1 MALASGERPLYG
13 ENIMSAT
20 LKCLASAVDHWAV
33 KSPDNIALQDENGS
47 MSYAQLSKYS
57 KQIASALLGCGF
69 KKGDRIAYY
78 GRNSALYFALFT
90 AATRASLVIVPVG
103 WRLAA
108 PEVAYI
114 LNDTDSR
121 LLVHDIEYEPIIS
134 KIKDSLPKLK
144 TILVKEDSP
153 TSFSNWLANAPQS
166 DVPVHDPMDAVLQL
180 YTSGTT
186 GLPKGAVLN
195 SWSMFVIRN
204 EPDMA
209 QYIWARMDEGDSML
223 IVMPVAHIAG
233 SGTAAV
239 AFFNGAK
246 AITQR
251 EFAPDAVL
259 KSIDDGVT
267 HMFLVP
273 TAIQMLIHHPNAKDT
288 DFYGFKYMWYGAAP
302 IPLDLLRNAMQVMG
316 NTQFCQQYGMT
327 ETTGSFC
334 VLAPEDHDPAGNDH
348 MRSAGKALPG
358 VEVRIMGENG
368 EELPRG
374 EIGEIATRSALNM
387 IEYWK
392 NPLKTAETI
401 NADGWLFTGDAGLMD
416 NDGYVFIQDRIK
428 DMIITGGENVYPAE
442 VENIVFSHADVM
454 EVAVIGIPNEKW
466 GEEVKAIIVPKQ
478 GVQIDE
484 AAMIAWLRERMSAY
498 KVPKSIS
505 VIDAMPRNA
514 SGKILR
520 RELRDPYWVG
530 HDKKV

>member
-1 MALASGERPLYG
+1 
-13 ENIMSAT
+13 MSIQ
-20 LKCLASAVDHWAV
+20 LKCLASSVDYWAE
-33 KSPDNIALQDENGS
+33 KSPDNIALQDEDGS
-47 MSYAQLSKYS
+47 MTYADLADYS
-57 KQIASALLGCGF
+57 KEIASALIGSGL

-90 AATRASLVIVPVG
+90 AATRSAVVIVPIG

-114 LNDTDSR
+114 LNDTDSK
-121 LLVHDIEYEPIIS
+121 LLVYDIEYKTIIE
-134 KIKDSLPKLK
+134 KIKDNLPQLK
-144 TILVKEDSP
+144 TILTKEKTDVGQDFDS
-153 TSFSNWLANAPQS
+153 WLADAPKS
-166 DVPVHDPMDAVLQL
+166 EVAVHDPMLAVLQL

-195 SWSMFVIRN
+195 SWGMFVVRH
-204 EPDMA
+204 EPETA
-209 QYIWARMDEGDSML
+209 EYAWANMDQSESML
-223 IVMPVAHIAG
+223 VVMPVAHIAG
-233 SGTAAV
+233 SGSVAV

-246 AITQR
+246 TITHR

-259 KSIDDGVT
+259 AEIDAGAS

-273 TAIQMLIHHPNAKDT
+273 TAIQMLVNHPNAKDT
-288 DFYGFKYMWYGAAP
+288 DFSGFKYMWYGAAP
-302 IPLDLLRNAMQVMG
+302 IPLDLLRQAMEVTG

-334 VLAPEDHDPAGNDH
+334 VLPPEDHDLNGNDR

-358 VEVRIMGENG
+358 VEVRIVGEDRN
-368 EELPRG
+368 ELPRG
-374 EIGEIATRSALNM
+374 EIGEIITRSALNM

-392 NPLKTAETI
+392 NGDKTKETI
-401 NADGWLFTGDAGLMD
+401 DADGWLYTGDAGLMD
-416 NDGYVFIQDRIK
+416 EDGYVFIQDRIK
-428 DMIITGGENVYPAE
+428 DMIISGGENVYPAE
-442 VENIVFSHADVM
+442 VENTVFSHPDVM

-466 GEEVKAIIVPKQ
+466 GEEVKAIIVPNA
-478 GVQIDE
+478 GAEIDE

-498 KVPKSIS
+498 KAPKSIT

-520 RELRDPYWVG
+520 RELRDPYWLG
-530 HDKKV
+530 NDKKV

>member
-1 MALASGERPLYG
+1 
-13 ENIMSAT
+13 MSAT
-20 LKCLASAVDHWAV
+20 LKCLASAVDHWASI
-33 KSPDNIALQDENGS
+33 SPNNIALQDEDS
-47 MSYAQLSKYS
+47 SLTYDELRQYS
-57 KQIASALLGCGF
+57 EEIAAALLGAGLS
-69 KKGDRIAYY
+69 KGDRIAYY
-78 GRNSALYFALFT
+78 GRNSALYFALFV
-90 AATRASLVIVPVG
+90 AATRASIVIVPVG

-108 PEVAYI
+108 PEIAYI
-114 LNDTDSR
+114 LDDTDSK
-121 LLVHDIEYEPIIS
+121 LLVYDIEYEPIIS
-134 KIKDSLPKLK
+134 KIKDGLTKLE
-144 TILVKEDSP
+144 TILVKENGP
-153 TSFSNWLANAPQS
+153 NSFASWLANTPKADIPL
-166 DVPVHDPMDAVLQL
+166 HDPMDAVLQL

-195 SWSMFVIRN
+195 SWGMFVIRN
-204 EPDMA
+204 EPEMA
-209 QYIWARMDEGDSML
+209 QYEWARMAEDDKML

-233 SGTAAV
+233 SGTVAT

-273 TAIQMLIHHPNAKDT
+273 TAIQMLIHHPASKTT
-288 DFYGFKYMWYGAAP
+288 DFSGFKYMWYGAAP
-302 IPLDLLRNAMQVMG
+302 IPLDLLRQAMDVMG
-316 NTQFCQQYGMT
+316 DTQFCQQYGMT

-334 VLAPEDHDPAGNDH
+334 VLAPEDHDPDGNER
-348 MRSAGKALPG
+348 MRSAGQALPG
-358 VEVRIMGENG
+358 IEVRIMGNDG
-368 EELPRG
+368 KELPRG
-374 EIGEIATRSALNM
+374 EIGEIATRSAVNM
-387 IEYWK
+387 MEYWK
-392 NPLKTAETI
+392 NADKTAETI
-401 NADGWLFTGDAGLMD
+401 NSDGWLFTGDAGLMD
-416 NDGYVFIQDRIK
+416 EDGYVFIQDRIK

-442 VENIVFSHADVM
+442 VENAVFSHDDVM

-466 GEEVKAIIVPKQ
+466 GEEVKAIIVPNP
-478 GVQIDE
+478 GAVIDE

-505 VIDAMPRNA
+505 IINAMPRNA